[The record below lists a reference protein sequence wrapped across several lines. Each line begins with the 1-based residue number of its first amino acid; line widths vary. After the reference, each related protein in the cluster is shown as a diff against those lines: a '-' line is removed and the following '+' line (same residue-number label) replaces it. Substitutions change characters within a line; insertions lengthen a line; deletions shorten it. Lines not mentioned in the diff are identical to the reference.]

1 MMNMKLLEVVTSP
14 SIYHGCSTR
23 KTFWEVK
30 FTGEENFT
38 LGEFSAVNM
47 KNCGRCNV
55 MKHRDIKCSDK
66 YVTLYI
72 PLKFGS
78 LDKMIITSS
87 EPKDNLGGSG
97 EGLITYLGPKAK
109 VRPKKC
115 KNVMYDIGNVSK
127 KDL

>member
-1 MMNMKLLEVVTSP
+1 MLYSADSLGRN
-14 SIYHGCSTR
+14 
-23 KTFWEVK
+23 
-30 FTGEENFT
+30 FTGEGKFT
-38 LGEFSAVNM
+38 LDEFTAVNI
-47 KNCGRCNV
+47 KFCVRCNV
-55 MKHRDIKCSDK
+55 RKHIEIKGSDK
-66 YVTLYI
+66 YVTLEI
-72 PLKFGS
+72 LLKTFS